1 VSTANRTRG
10 VARLCAVPGTLLR
23 PTPAGLRI
31 ALCVLTHPV
40 RCPWDACAQQAFAVG
55 HGAGPRRGHGCR
67 QAGAADSIGS
77 ASAMTRRAASS
88 SRSGGRRARSPAA
101 AGPPRSTSRV
111 PSPLVTAS
119 GHRLPARDVPRWILV
134 EGEDQAVRVAADGE
148 RYRRARARPP
158 ASTRSSACL
167 RRRAPAARAGSGH
180 DADVQPRNHLAVHQ
194 AGRERDLPIRRQQG
208 PVDDRF
214 AAPRAAPTAREGDLL
229 TGPDDVVF
237 HRTGLH
243 PTSHADLT
251 TTRQRELAR
260 QEGGIGP
267 RSDPAFS

>member
-1 VSTANRTRG
+1 MFPAGFWSRERVRRFALQLEGERWASAWPPLTARSRRPRTKPLANDDPPVASDIGIFLRCLAICDRRLRVQRRSVIYAGAQQPSRESCWVSTANRTRG

-23 PTPAGLRI
+23 PTPAGLHI

-88 SRSGGRRARSPAA
+88 SRSGGRRARRPAA

-134 EGEDQAVRVAADGE
+134 EGEDQ
-148 RYRRARARPP
+148 
-158 ASTRSSACL
+158 
-167 RRRAPAARAGSGH
+167 
-180 DADVQPRNHLAVHQ
+180 
-194 AGRERDLPIRRQQG
+194 
-208 PVDDRF
+208 
-214 AAPRAAPTAREGDLL
+214 
-229 TGPDDVVF
+229 
-237 HRTGLH
+237 
-243 PTSHADLT
+243 
-251 TTRQRELAR
+251 
-260 QEGGIGP
+260 
-267 RSDPAFS
+267 

>member
-1 VSTANRTRG
+1 MF
-10 VARLCAVPGTLLR
+10 
-23 PTPAGLRI
+23 PAGFWSRERVRRF
-31 ALCVLTHPV
+31 ALQLEGE
-40 RCPWDACAQQAFAVG
+40 RW
-55 HGAGPRRGHGCR
+55 
-67 QAGAADSIGS
+67 
-77 ASAMTRRAASS
+77 ASAWPPLTARSRRPRTKPLANDDPPVASDIGIFLRCLAICDRRLRVQRRSVIYAARTAAVKGILLGVDGKSYAG
-88 SRSGGRRARSPAA
+88 SGTPLRRARDTATSDTCRTPHRPLRPHSPGALSV
-101 AGPPRSTSRV
+101 GC
-111 PSPLVTAS
+111 L
-119 GHRLPARDVPRWILV
+119 
-134 EGEDQAVRVAADGE
+134 
-148 RYRRARARPP
+148 RA
-158 ASTRSSACL
+158 TGF

-243 PTSHADLT
+243 PSSHADLT